1 MLEHQPVAPQGNL
14 LPRNAAPVLIVA
26 PQRRAHVRHLHA
38 DLVIPP
44 RLQADG
50 TQRRAVL
57 ARKALAGQ
65 HRQLRALL
73 VRVADFDLV
82 EVLVLFQVVDA
93 SEAVFDAPLD
103 DAEVLAPHLVLPHL
117 RRQPGRRLARARKD
131 HQPANRAI
139 QPMHQPQIHRAGLV
153 VLDFDVLL
161 QLRKDVGVAR
171 FVRLREHIRR
181 LDSDDDVVI
190 LVLHV
195 DIRQLMQREFV
206 HLADHLPL
214 APQGSTPPV
223 VTGRQSSCAS
233 MMPPWRLLTHFIS
246 ILLRTLA

>member
-1 MLEHQPVAPQGNL
+1 MGAQLFAEPGS
-14 LPRNAAPVLIVA
+14 R
-26 PQRRAHVRHLHA
+26 
-38 DLVIPP
+38 
-44 RLQADG
+44 
-50 TQRRAVL
+50 
-57 ARKALAGQ
+57 LAG
-65 HRQLRALL
+65 A
-73 VRVADFDLV
+73 
-82 EVLVLFQVVDA
+82 
-93 SEAVFDAPLD
+93 
-103 DAEVLAPHLVLPHL
+103 
-117 RRQPGRRLARARKD
+117 GKG
-131 HQPANRAI
+131 HQTAHGPV

-161 QLRKDVGVAR
+161 ELREDVGIAR

-190 LVLHV
+190 FILHV

-233 MMPPWRLLTHFIS
+233 IMPPWRLLTHFIS